1 MVENSGIP
9 QLVVDKVNPIIT
21 FTMVNTDKSISIPE
35 SELEFSAIRSSGP
48 GGQHVNKVST
58 AIQLRFDIQASS
70 LPDWLKTRLIKLNDS
85 RITIDGVVIIKSQDH
100 RSQKKNRDEAVNR
113 LNTLIQK
120 ASKRPRTRIPTIPTK
135 TSVKRRL
142 DRKTRHGVKK
152 GLRKKISS
160 KDVDH

>member
-120 ASKRPRTRIPTIPTK
+120 ASKRPRKRIPTIPTK